1 MTVTDDIL
9 HLNYTT
15 SLYDFFPIKMYK
27 NNYKKA
33 FKKTPTIKSVKALRL
48 PNLKKKIDIKGTYI
62 LLRALKVPKNITV
75 VSNTLNIKI
84 LENAI
89 VSNRLSK

>member
-15 SLYDFFPIKMYK
+15 SLYDFLPIKMYK

-48 PNLKKKIDIKGTYI
+48 PNLKKKLI
-62 LLRALKVPKNITV
+62 
-75 VSNTLNIKI
+75 
-84 LENAI
+84 
-89 VSNRLSK
+89 